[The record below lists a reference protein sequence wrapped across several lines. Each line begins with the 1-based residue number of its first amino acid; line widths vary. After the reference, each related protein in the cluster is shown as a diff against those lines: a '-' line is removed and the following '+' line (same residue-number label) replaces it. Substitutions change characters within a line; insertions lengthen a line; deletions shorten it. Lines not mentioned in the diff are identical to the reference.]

1 MFLIR
6 DRGGQFTDAFDAVFV
21 EAGLRVIKSPPQAPK
36 ANVHC
41 ERLIGTLRREL
52 LDSTLILNEHHLRRT
67 LTRYLAH
74 YNTARPHLGI
84 GQLSPS
90 QAETGPPSPID
101 LADHG
106 VHRKAIF
113 GGLINEYRIAS

>member
-1 MFLIR
+1 MPAAR
-6 DRGGQFTDAFDAVFV
+6 WGGRGSW
-21 EAGLRVIKSPPQAPK
+21 R
-36 ANVHC
+36 
-41 ERLIGTLRREL
+41 ERSDGHAAAAL

-74 YNTARPHLGI
+74 YNTARPHRGI

-106 VHRKAIF
+106 VHRKAIL
-113 GGLINEYRIAS
+113 GGLINEYRVAS